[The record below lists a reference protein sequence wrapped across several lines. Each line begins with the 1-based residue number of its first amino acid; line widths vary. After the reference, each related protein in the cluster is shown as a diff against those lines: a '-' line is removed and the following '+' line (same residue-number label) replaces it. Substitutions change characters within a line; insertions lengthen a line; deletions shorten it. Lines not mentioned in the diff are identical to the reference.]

1 MSGVLRSRNVLMVK
15 AIRKDVFNPTFR
27 TIVTIVT
34 IVVIVIIVTI
44 VSSYRFR
51 FICNIMP
58 GNQMLY

>member
-1 MSGVLRSRNVLMVK
+1 MVK

-34 IVVIVIIVTI
+34 IVVIVIIVIIVPI

-58 GNQMLY
+58 GNRMLY